1 MTHHGWAGLCLR
13 PRRRWGSRR
22 LWLRERPRV
31 ELLCIGI
38 QCRLPNLL
46 RCVLLLFSVI
56 LLLFAGWTG
65 SLHPLGGDLRPP
77 LVLCITKHRRGDAGA
92 VGLAAATVAVA
103 AAAAAVNETIL
114 STCFRFIFDQI
125 S

>member
-22 LWLRERPRV
+22 LWLRERTRI

-46 RCVLLLFSVI
+46 GCVLLLLSVI

-65 SLHPLGGDLRPP
+65 SLHSLGRDLGPSF
-77 LVLCITKHRRGDAGA
+77 VLCIIKHRRGDARA
-92 VGLAAATVAVA
+92 VGLAAATGAV

-114 STCFRFIFDQI
+114 STCFCFIFDQI